1 MALFLGSFLN
11 KVDKKGRVS
20 VPAPFRAALAPAS
33 GFIALPSIFDFPCVE
48 AWDQERVEQLSV
60 AIDRLPLFSPER
72 QALTNTIFHESCE
85 LAFDPEGRIALTAE
99 LMAQAGLTESAL
111 FVGRGPTFE
120 IWEPARF
127 EPFKAA
133 ARKQLRENPPAIT
146 LRRDGDKP

>member
-33 GFIALPSIFDFPCVE
+33 GFVALPSIFDSPCIE
-48 AWDQERVEQLSV
+48 GWNLERVAELSA
-60 AIDRLPLFSPER
+60 AIDRLSLFSPER
-72 QALTNTIFHESCE
+72 QALANTVFEESSE
-85 LAFDPEGRIALTAE
+85 LAFDPEGRIALPDK
-99 LMAQAGLTESAL
+99 LMAQAGITEAAL

-133 ARKQLRENPPAIT
+133 ARKQLRDNPPNII